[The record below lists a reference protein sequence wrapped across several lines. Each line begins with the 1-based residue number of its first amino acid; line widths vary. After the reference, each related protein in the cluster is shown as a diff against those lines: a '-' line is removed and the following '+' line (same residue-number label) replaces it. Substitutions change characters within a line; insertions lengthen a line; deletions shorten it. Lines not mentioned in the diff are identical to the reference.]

1 MQSILEILNK
11 TTAYFAQKG
20 IPNAKIDAQILVAHA
35 LKCKRLELFLRFDEP
50 LTAEKLDTIRDF
62 VRRRA
67 RREPLQ
73 YILGETEFFGVPI
86 KCDARALIPRPETEE
101 LCEILCEQYFP
112 DASAPLDILELGV
125 GTGAVSLALKKRY
138 ANANV
143 RGADISQDAL
153 SLARENAAAN
163 GIDVDF
169 FQSNWFENASGK
181 FDLIFSNPPY
191 LTDAEVASAQP
202 EVSQYEPMK
211 ALRSDDDGFADLRKI
226 LARAPEFLKD
236 GAIIA
241 CECGIAQPEKLAE
254 EFAEVYAQTLWLKDA
269 SNRPRFIIFKYC
281 KK

>member
-20 IPNAKIDAQILVAHA
+20 IPNAKVDAQILIASA

-50 LTAEKLDTIRDF
+50 LPAEKLDAIRAL

-86 KCDARALIPRPETEE
+86 KCDTRALIPRPETEE
-101 LCEILCEQYFP
+101 LCEILSEQYFP
-112 DASAPLDILELGV
+112 DPAVQLDILELGV

-143 RGADISQDAL
+143 RGVDISQDAL
-153 SLARENAAAN
+153 TLARENAAAN
-163 GIDVDF
+163 AADVDF
-169 FQSNWFENASGK
+169 FQSDWFENVSGK

-191 LTDAEVASAQP
+191 LTDAEVESAQP
-202 EVSQYEPMK
+202 EVSQFEPMK

-254 EFAEVYAQTLWLKDA
+254 EFAEVYAQTRWLNDV